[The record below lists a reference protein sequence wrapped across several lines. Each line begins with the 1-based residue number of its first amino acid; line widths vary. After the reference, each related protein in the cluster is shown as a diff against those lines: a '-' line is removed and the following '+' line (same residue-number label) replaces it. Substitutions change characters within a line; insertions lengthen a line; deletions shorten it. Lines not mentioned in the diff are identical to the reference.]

1 MKEEKAEV
9 MAAQAMTKY
18 YPVHLKNLIYT
29 ITETKAIAIRGDSL
43 DRIYTHLTGLE
54 HELLRLKDL
63 NVPLKRDWWEFY
75 DGETEIPGLV
85 FEILDAFIDGMEDE
99 KGIAPDD
106 EEFQER
112 MDHSIRTLKDLKKEL
127 MDPTE
132 FIRLKNTGL
141 TKVGDS

>member
-9 MAAQAMTKY
+9 MASQAMTKY
-18 YPVHLKNLIYT
+18 YPVHLKNLMYT

-75 DGETEIPGLV
+75 DDETEIPGLV

-106 EEFQER
+106 EEFQMR
-112 MDHSIRTLKDLKKEL
+112 MNHTVKTLKRLKEML
-127 MDPTE
+127 MDPTD
-132 FIRLKNTGL
+132 FIRLKNN
-141 TKVGDS
+141 DSQK

>member
-9 MAAQAMTKY
+9 MASQEYTKY

-29 ITETKAIAIRGDSL
+29 ITETKAIAIRGEPL
-43 DRIYTHLTGLE
+43 DRIYNHLTGLE
-54 HELLRLKDL
+54 HEILRLKDM

-75 DGETEIPGLV
+75 DDETEIPDIV
-85 FEILDAFIDGMEDE
+85 FEIIDSFIDGMGDE
-99 KGIAPDD
+99 KGIAPNNK
-106 EEFQER
+106 EFQER

-132 FIRLKNTGL
+132 FIRLKNTCL
-141 TKVGDS
+141 TKVGDD